1 MNNIQQTLSLGLVR
15 VAICV
20 ETDLKLT
27 TLTSVAAAAKSL
39 QSCLCD
45 TSAVSLCVTPEMAA
59 HQAPLSLGFS
69 RQEHWSGLP
78 LPSPPLPLNNRNT
91 TGFFFAPFTCT
102 WGACIP
108 VTIVSITI
116 KGRGCGWDRSSQT
129 HRTKMSGS
137 HLLDSSYHIAINSC
151 KSL

>member
-1 MNNIQQTLSLGLVR
+1 MAYKLKIFTMCSFIGKKKKPSSDLNNIQQTLSLGLVR
-15 VAICV
+15 AATCA

-45 TSAVSLCVTPEMAA
+45 TSVVSLCVTPETAA
-59 HQAPLSLGFS
+59 HQAPPSLGFS

-91 TGFFFAPFTCT
+91 AGFFCPFYLHL
-102 WGACIP
+102 G
-108 VTIVSITI
+108 SM
-116 KGRGCGWDRSSQT
+116 QT
-129 HRTKMSGS
+129 SDHSF
-137 HLLDSSYHIAINSC
+137 YNN
-151 KSL
+151 